1 MKLSDTNENFFI
13 ITNIESQHEYD
24 DDDNDDD
31 YDKDHDDESFRSSCP
46 ECFIKKG
53 VFNNFA
59 KFTGKHPRWRLFLI
73 KLQVEEVPKILYS
86 AVSLV
91 RSSYPRQFPVCC

>member
-1 MKLSDTNENFFI
+1 MKIFLLLLILNP
-13 ITNIESQHEYD
+13 QHEYD
-24 DDDNDDD
+24 DDYYD
-31 YDKDHDDESFRSSCP
+31 YDEDHDDESFRSSCP
-46 ECFIKKG
+46 ECSIKKG

-91 RSSYPRQFPVCC
+91 RSSYHRQFPVCC

>member
-1 MKLSDTNENFFI
+1 MKNFLLLLI
-13 ITNIESQHEYD
+13 LNPQHEYD
-24 DDDNDDD
+24 DDDYD

-46 ECFIKKG
+46 ECFIEKG

-59 KFTGKHPRWRLFLI
+59 KFTGKHPCWRLFLI

-91 RSSYPRQFPVCC
+91 RSSYHRQFPVCC

>member
-1 MKLSDTNENFFI
+1 MKNFLLLLI
-13 ITNIESQHEYD
+13 LNPQHEYD
-24 DDDNDDD
+24 DDDDD
-31 YDKDHDDESFRSSCP
+31 YDYEKDHDDESFGSSCP
-46 ECFIKKG
+46 ECSIKKG

-86 AVSLV
+86 AVFLV
-91 RSSYPRQFPVCC
+91 RSSYHRQFPVCC